1 MVVKDV
7 EGDVRQER
15 RAYSPNNVAKKVIEF
30 LITIP
35 RERLRPKYGDGFR
48 GAPWTS
54 SLPIEKIIGRNQG
67 ATQDASGTEE
77 ETDAASTSK
86 V

>member
-1 MVVKDV
+1 
-7 EGDVRQER
+7 
-15 RAYSPNNVAKKVIEF
+15 VIEF

-48 GAPWTS
+48 SAPLTS

-67 ATQDASGTEE
+67 ATQDASGTKTEE
-77 ETDAASTSK
+77 ETDAASISK

>member
-1 MVVKDV
+1 VKYDV
-7 EGDVRQER
+7 GEY
-15 RAYSPNNVAKKVIEF
+15 RANYSPNNVAKKVIEF

-48 GAPWTS
+48 GAPLTS

-77 ETDAASTSK
+77 ETDAAGASK